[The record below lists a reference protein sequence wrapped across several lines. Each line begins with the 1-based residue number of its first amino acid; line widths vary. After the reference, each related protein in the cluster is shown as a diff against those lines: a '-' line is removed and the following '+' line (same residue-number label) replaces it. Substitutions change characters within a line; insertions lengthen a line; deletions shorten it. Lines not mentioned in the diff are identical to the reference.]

1 MATATN
7 TQKKTTDATSK
18 VQLNVDRSTKAL
30 EKIVTDLNGVF
41 NQVQSA
47 KDTLLDTVDQVQVK
61 QLELEGLTAQFDEA
75 FDQKSYE
82 LRIKVRDNKE
92 QTLKALL
99 TEFGLSHISSED
111 LQALKQELTHANRDI
126 QTELENV
133 RSEVQK
139 EWAAKLKTETD
150 ALNAKHAIE
159 VAQYQSQ
166 INSLSYKVEVLE
178 SSVESLKD
186 AANAEREARVEIA
199 KADSQKQ
206 GVTVNTSKS

>member
-7 TQKKTTDATSK
+7 AQKKTTDATSK
-18 VQLNVDRSTKAL
+18 VQLNVERSTKAL

-111 LQALKQELTHANRDI
+111 LQSLKQELTNANRDI
-126 QTELENV
+126 QSELENV

-139 EWAAKLKTETD
+139 EWVAKLKADTD

-178 SSVESLKD
+178 SSIESLKD

>member
-7 TQKKTTDATSK
+7 AQKKTTDATSK
-18 VQLNVDRSTKAL
+18 VQLNVERSTKAL

-82 LRIKVRDNKE
+82 LRIKVRDNKQ

-111 LQALKQELTHANRDI
+111 LQSLKQELTNANRDI
-126 QTELENV
+126 QSELENV

-139 EWAAKLKTETD
+139 EWVAKLKADTD

-178 SSVESLKD
+178 SSIESLKD